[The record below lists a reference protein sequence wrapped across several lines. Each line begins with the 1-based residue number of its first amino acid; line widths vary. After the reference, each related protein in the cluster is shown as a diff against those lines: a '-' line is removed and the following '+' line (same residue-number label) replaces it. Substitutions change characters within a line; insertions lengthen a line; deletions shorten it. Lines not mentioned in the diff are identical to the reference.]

1 MKTIYV
7 FVSEMDNSTI
17 ICNSDNRNKFEQS
30 KNKIIKVSPQL
41 QIKPWSLLGQFEF
54 QREQTAQDFEHFLKT
69 KDGFEFIDK
78 HVFFNPL
85 SEFKKLLAVL
95 PKSCELYVMGGFALD
110 GHLGKLTRKHN
121 DIDLICWRK
130 DVNLLKKA
138 LKRIGY
144 KVREKYD
151 KDNPKLP
158 ILLETDEENPAMEVK
173 IIDEQPNN
181 NFKFNFNTPGQQI
194 FPKKMLGPVQ
204 VSLEGIKIPVIRLE
218 LIAELTKTGTQTL
231 KRIKKENP
239 KLYKVLGAKIIN
251 NKKDLELV
259 DKLMSK

>member
-1 MKTIYV
+1 M
-7 FVSEMDNSTI
+7 SEMDNSTM
-17 ICNSDNRNKFEQS
+17 ICNSDNLDKFNQS
-30 KNKIIKVSPQL
+30 KNKTIKVSQQL

-54 QREQTAQDFEHFLKT
+54 QRKQTAHKFEQFLKT
-69 KDGFEFIDK
+69 KDGLEFIDK

-85 SEFKKLLAVL
+85 SELKKLLVVL

-130 DVNLLKKA
+130 DVNIFKNA
-138 LKRIGY
+138 LKQIGY
-144 KVREKYD
+144 KVRETYD

-158 ILLETDEENPAMEVK
+158 IILETDEENPAIEVK

-181 NFKFNFNTPGQQI
+181 SFIFHFNTPGQQI

-204 VSLEGIKIPVIRLE
+204 VSLDGIKMPVIKLE
-218 LIAELTKTGTQTL
+218 LIAELVKIGTQVL
-231 KRIKKENP
+231 KKIKKENP
-239 KLYKVLGAKIIN
+239 KLYKVLGSKIIN
-251 NKKDLELV
+251 NKKDLELIN
-259 DKLMSK
+259 KAMIK